1 MFLKQIKIVG
11 FKSFV
16 EPTVLYFNSDRVAVV
31 GPNGC
36 GKSNVIDAIRWVMGE
51 SSPKFLRGDLM
62 SDVIFN
68 GSLQRKPVSMAS
80 VEIVLDNQNAYL
92 QGAYVVK
99 GDVAL
104 RREVNRSGDS
114 TYYINGHRV
123 RRKDLTDLWLGTG
136 AGARGYA
143 IIGQNMVNHLVEA
156 NPDVLRGYLEEAA
169 GVSKYKERRK
179 ESAERLAIVSENLA
193 RIEDIIFELHGQLG
207 RLEKE
212 ASDAALYNELRQK
225 LRQHQESLELAKA
238 KVLYEKNMLLDE
250 LVTAEETL
258 EQKLQL
264 QCDEMST
271 AANAMEDEYHCS
283 QERLQQEQHQLH
295 QQLMTCQQQEQ
306 LYQQREHYQ
315 QERLQLIQEHQDLKV
330 QLEREQQQIA
340 DLFKELNILKQ
351 QSLEIQQSTTEWRQ
365 KEQNIKNKL
374 RDAHQERHGMRQ
386 KSQQSKTDLQV
397 LLARQEQTQQ
407 NLMQIQSQIQKW
419 QQLSKN
425 QDVPV
430 LEQKLHYELQ
440 ELNPKQALLLEK
452 KNEVVQLQEKIQALA
467 VGYAHAKQQK
477 NQMQTLCDVHMRALM
492 LAQASYQGLLTTLEG
507 QDLKHA
513 DHLEHWTS
521 ITQWIQQWNIPGVW
535 KSIVDW
541 LWQNFLPGFTGNT
554 HGHDF
559 SVSGFYAQLQDMDA
573 NASTVKL
580 ARLLDVMHVKSYPAG
595 FLHWSHIYVA
605 EHSDMAYQYQSQL
618 QWFESIITP
627 CGVWLGVDWVYVLPK
642 NDLKT
647 EGLATRLQAYKQAEA
662 LLQQT
667 QTEFSILDAVFFEI
681 EKEYFTFQD
690 ALEGKQKS
698 LDALNTEI
706 NLATQH
712 YQSLKQQLQLRKQ
725 EQARNKQEWIG
736 CEQQYAVLIEQNN
749 GWHQKIARIQDD
761 LNTIAAQ
768 EQVIAERISS
778 LGDELSAVEQQLTR
792 KTQSYDALQLQ
803 LTRMQTQYDFYIMGL
818 PKLQQRLQHI
828 ADRQGHIEKSSLFK
842 DSELS
847 IQPESFEQIKDAI
860 AKQQLQ
866 WDEKSAQVKRV
877 SQRRQEMLKEL
888 DQLKKQHLAVLE
900 KKWRFTTEKQQ
911 ISLELEEL
919 KRQWVEDFSP
929 HLWQNLA
936 KQHNTHYFKTLIQG
950 IEQQLTAL
958 GDVNLLAVGL
968 FEQEKNRHQ
977 HVLEQ
982 QNDLKLA
989 MAELQ
994 IAIETLDGE
1003 MQIRLQNTLSSINTQ
1018 LLEIF
1023 PQLFGGG
1030 EAKFVASCD
1039 NLLEAAVAVEV
1050 QLPGKKKH
1058 RIQLLSGGEKALT
1071 AVALLF
1077 AIFSLNPA
1085 PFCLLDEVDAALD
1098 DANVVRLARLIKN
1111 MSNTVQFVLIT
1122 HNPLTMDVADEW
1134 IGVTMQEPGIS
1145 RVVSVNMAMALAMV
1159 NKE

>member
-16 EPTVLYFNSDRVAVV
+16 EPTILYFNSDRVAVV

-104 RREVNRSGDS
+104 RREINRSGDS

-193 RIEDIIFELHGQLG
+193 RIEDIIFELQGQLG

-212 ASDAALYNELRQK
+212 ASDAALYNALRQK

-264 QCDEMST
+264 QCNEMT
-271 AANAMEDEYHCS
+271 ANAKAMEEEYHCS
-283 QERLQQEQHQLH
+283 QERLHQEQQQLH

-306 LYQQREHYQ
+306 LCQQREHYQ
-315 QERLQLIQEHQDLKV
+315 QERLQLTQEHQDLKV
-330 QLEREQQQIA
+330 QVEREQQQIE
-340 DLFKELNILKQ
+340 DLFKELVILKQ
-351 QSLEIQQSTTEWRQ
+351 QSLDIQQSITEWRQ

-374 RDAHQERHGMRQ
+374 REAHQERHWMRQ
-386 KSQQSKTDLQV
+386 KSQQYKTDLQV

-407 NLMQIQSQIQKW
+407 NLMQIQSQMQKW
-419 QQLSKN
+419 QQLSNN
-425 QDVPV
+425 QDVTV
-430 LEQKLHYELQ
+430 LEQKIHCELQ
-440 ELNPKQALLLEK
+440 VLNPKQALLLEK
-452 KNEVVQLQEKIQALA
+452 INEVVQLQEKIQALA

-477 NQMQTLCDVHMRALM
+477 HQMQTLCDDHMRQLM

-507 QDLKHA
+507 QDLKYA
-513 DHLEHWTS
+513 DHSERWTS

-541 LWQNFLPGFTGNT
+541 LWQNFLPGFTGDT
-554 HGHDF
+554 HGYDF
-559 SVSGFYAQLQDMDA
+559 LVSGFYAQLQGIDA

-580 ARLLDVMHVKSYPAG
+580 PRLLDVMNVKSYPAG
-595 FLHWSHIYVA
+595 FVNWSNIYVA
-605 EHSDMAYQYQSQL
+605 QSSDMAYQCQSQL

-627 CGVWLGVDWVYVLPK
+627 GGVWLGQGWVYVLPK

-647 EGLATRLQAYKQAEA
+647 EGLATRLQAFKQAET
-662 LLQQT
+662 LLLQT
-667 QTEFSILDAVFFEI
+667 QTEFTSLDAVFMEL
-681 EKEYFTFQD
+681 EKDYLTFKD
-690 ALEGKQKS
+690 TLEDKQKS

-706 NLATQH
+706 NLTTQQYH
-712 YQSLKQQLQLRKQ
+712 GLEQQLQLRKQ
-725 EQARNKQEWIG
+725 EQARNKQEWGG

-749 GWHQKIARIQDD
+749 GWHQKIASVGDD
-761 LNTIAAQ
+761 SSKITEQ
-768 EQVIAERISS
+768 EQVIAESISS
-778 LGDELSAVEQQLTR
+778 LGDELSAMEQQLTR
-792 KTQSYDALQLQ
+792 NTQSYDALLLQ
-803 LTRMQTQYDFYIMGL
+803 QTRMQTQYDFYIADL

-828 ADRQGHIEKSSLFK
+828 ADRQAHIEQSALFK
-842 DSELS
+842 DGELS
-847 IQPESFEQIKDAI
+847 IQPESFDHIKDAI

-866 WDEKSAQVKRV
+866 WDEKSAQVKLL
-877 SQRRQEMLKEL
+877 SQKRQEMLKEL
-888 DQLKKQHLAVLE
+888 EQLKKQHLAVLE
-900 KKWRFTTEKQQ
+900 KKWRFTTEKHQ
-911 ISLELEEL
+911 ISVELEEL
-919 KRQWVEDFSP
+919 KRQWVAVFSP

-977 HVLEQ
+977 YVLEQ

-989 MAELQ
+989 MAELH
-994 IAIETLDGE
+994 IAIETLDAE
-1003 MQIRLQNTLSSINTQ
+1003 MQIRLQNTLSAINKQ

-1098 DANVVRLARLIKN
+1098 DANVVRLACLIKS

-1134 IGVTMQEPGIS
+1134 IGVTMQEPGVS